1 MKDQKDIQIDIM
13 RSELSRARGMGS
25 AKSGVGHWWAQ
36 RVSALALAP
45 LMLWFIYH
53 LLALGT
59 APHEAVVQWVSGPV
73 TLVLLITLAGMT
85 FYHMQLG
92 LQAVIED
99 YIHNEGKRLV
109 VLLSMKGAAL
119 LLAVTAIVSILK
131 IGL

>member
-25 AKSGVGHWWAQ
+25 AKSGVGHWRAQ

-53 LLALGT
+53 LLMLGA
-59 APHEAVVQWVSGPV
+59 APHAAVVDWVSGPV

-99 YIHNEGKRLV
+99 YIHNEGKRLI
-109 VLLSMKGAAL
+109 VLLLMKGAAL

>member
-1 MKDQKDIQIDIM
+1 
-13 RSELSRARGMGS
+13 MGNNS
-25 AKSGVGHWWAQ
+25 IV
-36 RVSALALAP
+36 V
-45 LMLWFIYH
+45 
-53 LLALGT
+53 LLGA
-59 APHEAVVQWVSGPV
+59 APHAAVVDWVSGPV

-99 YIHNEGKRLV
+99 YIHNEGKRLI
-109 VLLSMKGAAL
+109 VLLLMKGAAL